1 MKKILYILQKEFI
14 QVFRNKTMLPMIFGV
29 PIIQL
34 VVLVHAATLEM
45 KSIDLYIVDKDLSS
59 LSTKLVNKFEG
70 SPFYTISGRSF
81 SIDQANKEIEN
92 NKADVIL
99 HIPNGFEHNLIRNNS
114 SEIQLLI
121 DGINGTAAN
130 LINAYSISVISDFNK
145 NIIVDLTQ
153 MPKMAEMEPISIQT
167 SFWYNPE
174 LNYKTYML
182 PGILVILVTIISL
195 FMTAM
200 NIVREKEMGT
210 IEQINVTPIRKYEFI
225 IGKLVPF
232 MIIALFELAFGLTI
246 GKIFFHIPIVG
257 SVGLLFGFTLVYL
270 LVVLSLGLF
279 ISTLAST
286 QQQVM
291 FISFFFML
299 VFILMSGIFT
309 PTESMPLWAQRV
321 NIINPFYYYMRV
333 IRMILLKGSEFW
345 DISREFFSLLIYG
358 TIMLSLATWRYRKVA

>member
-1 MKKILYILQKEFI
+1 
-14 QVFRNKTMLPMIFGV
+14 MLPMIFGV

-45 KSIDLYIVDKDLSS
+45 KSIDMFVVDKDLSS
-59 LSTKLVNKFEG
+59 LSAKLVNKFEG

-81 SIDQANKEIEN
+81 SITDANKEIEN

-99 HIPNGFEHNLIRNNS
+99 HIPHGFERNLLREKS
-114 SEIQLLI
+114 SEIQLQI
-121 DGINGTAAN
+121 DGINGTAAS
-130 LINAYSISVISDFNK
+130 LINAYSTSVISDFNK
-145 NIIVDLTQ
+145 NIIVELTQ
-153 MPKMAEMEPISIQT
+153 MPQLAEMEPIEIQT
-167 SFWYNPE
+167 SYWYNPE

-182 PGILVILVTIISL
+182 PGILVILVSIISL

-210 IEQINVTPIRKYEFI
+210 IEQINVTPIRKHEFI

-232 MIIALFELAFGLTI
+232 MIIALFELALGLTI
-246 GKIFFHIPIVG
+246 GKLFFHIPVVG
-257 SVGLLFGFTLVYL
+257 SVGLLFGFVLVYL
-270 LVVLSLGLF
+270 LVVLSIGLL

-309 PTESMPLWAQRV
+309 PTESMPLWAQKV
-321 NIINPFYYYMRV
+321 NIINPFYYFMRV

-358 TIMLSLATWRYRKVA
+358 TLMLGLAVWRYRKVA